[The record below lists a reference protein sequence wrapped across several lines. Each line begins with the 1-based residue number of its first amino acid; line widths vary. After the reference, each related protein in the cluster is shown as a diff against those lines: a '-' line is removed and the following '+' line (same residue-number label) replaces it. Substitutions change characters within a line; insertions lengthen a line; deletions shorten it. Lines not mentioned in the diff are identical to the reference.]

1 MQDVIE
7 KLSGMEEDDMEEMDE
22 ALIQQ
27 IQLFNV
33 ALKQEDGEPVTESEI
48 SFLGEPNEYNAYT
61 TNPCFLKNIYRT
73 LTESGPPTWPDNLGI
88 KISSSSEI

>member
-1 MQDVIE
+1 MEELGMQDVIE
-7 KLSGMEEDDMEEMDE
+7 KLSGMDEDDMEEMDE

-48 SFLGEPNEYNAYT
+48 SFLGESNKYLRKP
-61 TNPCFLKNIYRT
+61 KGWGKK
-73 LTESGPPTWPDNLGI
+73 SGLASKAITRVVGLLELNG
-88 KISSSSEI
+88 

>member
-33 ALKQEDGEPVTESEI
+33 TLKQEDGEPVTESEI
-48 SFLGEPNEYNAYT
+48 SFLGESNKYAT
-61 TNPCFLKNIYRT
+61 LALLKILKLRPHTALY
-73 LTESGPPTWPDNLGI
+73 
-88 KISSSSEI
+88 

>member
-48 SFLGEPNEYNAYT
+48 SFLGEPNEYNAY
-61 TNPCFLKNIYRT
+61 LKT
-73 LTESGPPTWPDNLGI
+73 FTVHKQNLAHLRGI
-88 KISSSSEI
+88 TILVLRFVHLQY

>member
-48 SFLGEPNEYNAYT
+48 SFLGQPNEYT
-61 TNPCFLKNIYRT
+61 THTYQPL
-73 LTESGPPTWPDNLGI
+73 L
-88 KISSSSEI
+88 